1 MFFTVLRHLTCFCV
15 SGIFYL
21 FNKPV
26 YFCTICEIILSC
38 HKVKTVSLR
47 FLKTQH
53 TGKKRHACLEAYSP
67 EDIIIYVYLPV
78 FEGIHLTVNYR

>member
-1 MFFTVLRHLTCFCV
+1 MFFTVLRHLICFCV

-53 TGKKRHACLEAYSP
+53 TEKKKTCMSRGLLARGHYYLCL
-67 EDIIIYVYLPV
+67 
-78 FEGIHLTVNYR
+78 FTCF